1 MTDQVSESKPRTRLL
16 QLLVGTFAMTYYIFI
31 ALLALSA
38 LIFNQYII
46 EWVGLGINP
55 ITFNIFP
62 IWLVMLV
69 LFLLNAMIIVGFLNY
84 FRQGKKLIILFF
96 GMILIGIQIMIGGFE
111 GWQKLLQKAILIS
124 LIIIIPT
131 RQSSVKD
138 IENAENSE

>member
-111 GWQKLLQKAILIS
+111 GWQKLLLEAILIS

-138 IENAENSE
+138 IENTENSE

>member
-84 FRQGKKLIILFF
+84 FRRGKKLIILFF

-111 GWQKLLQKAILIS
+111 GWQKLLLEAILIS

>member
-1 MTDQVSESKPRTRLL
+1 MTDQVSESNPRTRLL

-111 GWQKLLQKAILIS
+111 GWQKLLLEAILIS